1 MNVFLWI
8 AAGMLA
14 AVLLAAGV
22 SKLTKS
28 RADLAASGQGW
39 AEDFSPGTVK
49 TIGVLEVLAAIGL
62 LLPALLG
69 IAPILVPVAATGV
82 VLLMIGA
89 AVTHAR
95 RREYKNIG
103 VNAVLAALAL
113 IIAVSRFG
121 SYSF

>member
-8 AAGMLA
+8 AAGLLA
-14 AVLLAAGV
+14 AVLLAAGA

-69 IAPILVPVAATGV
+69 IAPILVP
-82 VLLMIGA
+82 
-89 AVTHAR
+89 
-95 RREYKNIG
+95 
-103 VNAVLAALAL
+103 LAASGGASEPSGCR
-113 IIAVSRFG
+113 ITTRIGMFASSGASRSG
-121 SYSF
+121 ATLTTPSTSA

>member
-1 MNVFLWI
+1 MRCRACSEVS
-8 AAGMLA
+8 ASASPR
-14 AVLLAAGV
+14 AVD
-22 SKLTKS
+22 

-39 AEDFSPGTVK
+39 VEDFTPGTVK

-69 IAPILVPVAATGV
+69 IAPILVPLAASGV

-113 IIAVSRFG
+113 TIAVFRFG
-121 SYSF
+121 SSGF

>member
-14 AVLLAAGV
+14 AVLLAAGA

-49 TIGVLEVLAAIGL
+49 AIGVLEVLAAIGL
-62 LLPALLG
+62 VLPALLG
-69 IAPILVPVAATGV
+69 IAPILVPLAATGV

-103 VNAVLAALAL
+103 VNAILAALAL
-113 IIAVSRFG
+113 IIAITRFG
-121 SYSF
+121 SFSF

>member
-1 MNVFLWI
+1 MDVFLWI

-14 AVLLAAGV
+14 AAMLAVG
-22 SKLTKS
+22 SLKLAKS
-28 RADLAASGQGW
+28 QADLAASGQGW
-39 AEDFSPGTVK
+39 VEDFSAGMVK

-62 LLPALLG
+62 ILPALLG
-69 IAPILVPVAATGV
+69 IASILVPLAAAGV

-95 RREYKNIG
+95 RREYKNIV

-121 SYSF
+121 THSF

>member
-14 AVLLAAGV
+14 AVLLAAGA
-22 SKLTKS
+22 SKLAKS

-62 LLPALLG
+62 LLPALVG
-69 IAPILVPVAATGV
+69 IAPILVPLAATGV

-89 AVTHAR
+89 AVTHGR

-113 IIAVSRFG
+113 VIAVYRFG
-121 SYSF
+121 SSSF

>member
-1 MNVFLWI
+1 MDVFLWI

-14 AVLLAAGV
+14 AAMLAVG
-22 SKLTKS
+22 SLKLAKS
-28 RADLAASGQGW
+28 QADLAASGQGW
-39 AEDFSPGTVK
+39 VEDFSAGMVK

-62 LLPALLG
+62 ILPALLG
-69 IAPILVPVAATGV
+69 IASILVPLAATGV

-95 RREYKNIG
+95 RREYKNIV

-121 SYSF
+121 THSF

>member
-22 SKLTKS
+22 PKLAKS

-39 AEDFSPGTVK
+39 AEDFSSGTVK
-49 TIGVLEVLAAIGL
+49 LIGVLEVLAAIGL

-69 IAPILVPVAATGV
+69 IAPILVPLAAAGV

-103 VNAVLAALAL
+103 VNAILAALAL
-113 IIAVSRFG
+113 IIAIFRFG
-121 SYSF
+121 SSSF